1 MTCYLFTLDF
11 IAENTTYPPRHG
23 YVQLFFAQYDERS
36 LAHDKIYNHVLI
48 TT

>member
-23 YVQLFFAQYDERS
+23 YVQLFLHNTMKEAS
-36 LAHDKIYNHVLI
+36 LMIKFTI
-48 TT
+48 TF